1 MSVINRRNAVLGYAT
16 LKVLERRRKQRK
28 RSAPKIVLYLVLGLV
43 SAGVLAGL
51 VAVLVRRRRSESEP
65 EAGDTD
71 VVGQEESEVVGEQVA
86 ASPESL
92 PAA

>member
-16 LKVLERRRKQRK
+16 LKVLERRRKQSK
-28 RSAPKIVLYLVLGLV
+28 RNAPKIALYLALGLV

-51 VAVLVRRRRSESEP
+51 VAVLRRRRSESEP
-65 EAGDTD
+65 AAVDTD
-71 VVGQEESEVVGEQVA
+71 VGSQGESEIVGEQVA
-86 ASPESL
+86 ASPEPL